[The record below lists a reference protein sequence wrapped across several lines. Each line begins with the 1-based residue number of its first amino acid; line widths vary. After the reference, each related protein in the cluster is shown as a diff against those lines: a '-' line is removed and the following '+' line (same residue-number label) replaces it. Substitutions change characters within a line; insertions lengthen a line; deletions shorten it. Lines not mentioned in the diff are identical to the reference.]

1 VYGLGSVPT
10 AEAVAAVARMKGRSE
25 GQPFLLLVASR
36 AMAESWGLEFG
47 SAASALAGAFWP
59 GPLTLVVSGTGDR
72 VAPALRGPSGGYA
85 VRHTAH
91 AAMAALIAALET
103 PLTSTSA
110 NRTGTPPVESAE
122 AMAALFGEDL
132 RAGRLMILD
141 GGTLPARPPST
152 VVDCVGDRPKLIR
165 EGAVPWARIHRTLA

>member
-1 VYGLGSVPT
+1 
-10 AEAVAAVARMKGRSE
+10 MKGRSE

-72 VAPALRGPSGGYA
+72 VAPALRGPSGGYG